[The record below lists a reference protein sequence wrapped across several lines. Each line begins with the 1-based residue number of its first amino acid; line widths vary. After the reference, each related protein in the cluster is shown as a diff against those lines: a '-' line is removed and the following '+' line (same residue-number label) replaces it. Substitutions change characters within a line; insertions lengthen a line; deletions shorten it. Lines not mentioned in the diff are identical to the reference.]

1 MVSNIL
7 AKILLVL
14 FLAASPFLLFG
25 FGKEVLQIFA
35 KFSLRSPQ
43 IQFFIIGLIAFFPL
57 HFIAKRYFATI
68 WNYLCTLEHECTHA
82 IVGLLFGK
90 IPIGMRVSAWEGGE
104 VQLRG
109 GTNLW
114 ISLAP
119 YFLPTLSILV
129 LPMAWLFSLFN
140 SPFFYAILGL
150 TISFHVI
157 TNWKETS
164 FRQTDL
170 QRAGYLTS
178 ILVLPVANLLTYG
191 AILSLVF
198 GGQKGFTEFWLNGGK
213 NVWLIIKEI
222 FAYIGG

>member
-1 MVSNIL
+1 MFNNIS

-25 FGKEVLQIFA
+25 FGKGILRTFA
-35 KFSLRSPQ
+35 KFSLHSTQ
-43 IQFFIIGLIAFFPL
+43 IQFFIVGLFLFFPF
-57 HFIAKRYFATI
+57 HFIAKQFFASI
-68 WNYLCTLEHECTHA
+68 WNYLCVLEHECTHA

-90 IPIGMRVSAWEGGE
+90 IPVGMRVSAWEGGE

-109 GTNLW
+109 GSNLW

-119 YFLPTLSILV
+119 YFLPTLSIII
-129 LPMAWLFSLFN
+129 LPIAWVFSLFD
-140 SPFFYAILGL
+140 SPFFYAILGF
-150 TISFHVI
+150 TIAFHVV

-178 ILVLPVANLLTYG
+178 ILVLPIANLLTYG
-191 AILSLVF
+191 SILSLVF
-198 GGQKGFTEFWLNGGK
+198 GGTKGFTEFWLNGGK
-213 NVWLIIKEI
+213 SSWLIAKEI
-222 FAYIGG
+222 AGLV

>member
-1 MVSNIL
+1 MLSNIF

-25 FGKEVLQIFA
+25 FGREVLQVLA
-35 KFSLRSPQ
+35 GFSLRSSK
-43 IQFFIIGLIAFFPL
+43 IQFFLIGLVAFFPL
-57 HFIAKRYFATI
+57 HFIAKRYFATV

-90 IPIGMRVSAWEGGE
+90 IPVGMRVSAWEGGE

-109 GTNLW
+109 GSNLW

-119 YFLPTLSILV
+119 YFLPTI
-129 LPMAWLFSLFN
+129 SLFILLPAWIFGVTE
-140 SPFFYAILGL
+140 SPTFFVVLGS
-150 TISFHVI
+150 TIAFHVV
-157 TNWKETS
+157 TNWNETS

-178 ILVLPVANLLTYG
+178 ILVLPIANLLTYG

-198 GGQKGFTEFWLNGGK
+198 GGVKGFAEFWINGGK
-213 NVWLIIKEI
+213 NSWLMFRELFK
-222 FAYIGG
+222 

>member
-1 MVSNIL
+1 MI
-7 AKILLVL
+7 AKILLIL
-14 FLAASPFLLFG
+14 FLIASPFMIYG
-25 FGKEVLQIFA
+25 FGKELWLNLNKISFNNLQTFY
-35 KFSLRSPQ
+35 
-43 IQFFIIGLIAFFPL
+43 FFLGIASFFPF
-57 HFIAKRYFATI
+57 HFVASRYFQTI

-90 IPIGMRVSAWEGGE
+90 IPVGMRVSAWEGGE

-119 YFLPTLSILV
+119 YFLPTLSLLALLIGWISGLTETH
-129 LPMAWLFSLFN
+129 L
-140 SPFFYAILGL
+140 FYAILGF
-150 TISFHVI
+150 TISFHLV

-178 ILVLPVANLLTYG
+178 ILVLPVANLLFYG
-191 AILSLVF
+191 AILSFVF
-198 GGQKGFTEFWLNGGK
+198 GGIKMFASFWINGGK
-213 NVWLIIKEI
+213 NSFSIVQNFFK
-222 FAYIGG
+222 